1 MGNQSIAELRS
12 LVGALQLQ
20 GKGPH
25 QICASDME
33 CAIKPEDSASQL
45 SVETKKYPMA
55 LQEDMNSEK
64 SREGF
69 VEKVMTP
76 EKTRKSFA
84 EKVMTPE
91 KTRESFAE
99 KLV

>member
-1 MGNQSIAELRS
+1 MDNQSTAELRT
-12 LVGALQLQ
+12 LVEALQLQ
-20 GKGPH
+20 GKGSL
-25 QICASDME
+25 QMCASDME
-33 CAIKPEDSASQL
+33 CTIKPEDSVSQC

-64 SREGF
+64 PRDSFVEKVMTPEKPRESF

-84 EKVMTPE
+84 EK
-91 KTRESFAE
+91 
-99 KLV
+99 